1 MTGSGSKVE
10 PNELYRCGCE
20 GGGTGILFS
29 KNIASSF
36 VSSCHSLP
44 FSSSLGWQFDFR
56 ISSASEGG
64 ASHVFLL
71 LNHDDDCD
79 VWNGLQFKS
88 DRQGNGPV
96 YVGRSPGDQSGM
108 DRDGE
113 RD

>member
-1 MTGSGSKVE
+1 MRGRRNGNIVFKE
-10 PNELYRCGCE
+10 HCE
-20 GGGTGILFS
+20 FIRVVT
-29 KNIASSF
+29 
-36 VSSCHSLP
+36 HSLP

-96 YVGRSPGDQSGM
+96 YVGRSPGDQSGL